1 MGKFYFINSYFTYL
15 LQSIK
20 SYYFHLQFSA
30 VCPLDAKHKKDSF
43 FAVYDGH
50 GTTVVA
56 DTLKEHLHKYI
67 SKN

>member
-1 MGKFYFINSYFTYL
+1 MIKFMIILVIIFTYFW
-15 LQSIK
+15 SF
-20 SYYFHLQFSA
+20 FHPKFSA
-30 VCPLDAKHKKDSF
+30 VSPLDTKHKKDSF

-67 SKN
+67 SKNEHYP